1 MCHVDISIFTASI
14 LSASYTYKS
23 KNVYILVLVWKF
35 MFGTNY
41 RIYT

>member
-1 MCHVDISIFTASI
+1 MRHMDIFIFTASI

-35 MFGTNY
+35 MFGPSY